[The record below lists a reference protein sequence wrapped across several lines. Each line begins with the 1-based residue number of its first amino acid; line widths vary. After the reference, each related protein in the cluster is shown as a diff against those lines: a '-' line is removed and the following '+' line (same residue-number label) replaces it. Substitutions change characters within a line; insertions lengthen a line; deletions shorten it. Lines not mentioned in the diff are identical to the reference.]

1 MQIMEFWKNS
11 KQKRLSDFAQPLCLD
26 FHNDGENHGAALG
39 LVEQESA
46 NLISNSV
53 FQGGPV
59 DVVTV
64 DTLLYHAV
72 SHGAHGIH
80 QILGFPYIDKS
91 AGDNIRT
98 CHTFAT
104 GLVDGQHHN
113 DDAVLCQMLSVTEN
127 DVAYVAYAVA
137 VHKDLTGGDGAVD
150 PGAVGGQLDDLADVE
165 QYSFILE
172 QSALAQIGASRAVVQ
187 VRGVDEGYTS
197 VVPVAKNILVGEFT
211 TRAEENDY
219 VVAAHG
225 VMQDLSS
232 LRTTAIGES
241 MQLYAINRTRIS
253 TLLPVGGY
261 TRRELPIAG
270 IYSIDEDN
278 RSLVITSLKAA
289 QSLFNYADRASAVE
303 IRLREGASPLRLAEQ
318 LQAAVG
324 EHFDVRTREERNS
337 IYRLMALEKW
347 GVFCIAVLV
356 MIVAS
361 LSIVGT
367 LVMVIIDKRDDV
379 RTLRTMGA
387 RRDYVRDIFTAE
399 GLLMALLS
407 LAIGLVLGVVLTL
420 VQQWFGLVSIDAQTL
435 MINDYPVRL
444 SLVDVALTAVAYIF
458 ISFLVINMTVRAVI
472 DRR

>member
-1 MQIMEFWKNS
+1 M
-11 KQKRLSDFAQPLCLD
+11 LSSLKY
-26 FHNDGENHGAALG
+26 
-39 LVEQESA
+39 
-46 NLISNSV
+46 LIAGRYVRSPKSHSV
-53 FQGGPV
+53 INMIS
-59 DVVTV
+59 
-64 DTLLYHAV
+64 AV
-72 SHGAHGIH
+72 SIVAMAIPVAAI
-80 QILGFPYIDKS
+80 ILLLSIFNGLERMALDNLKS
-91 AGDNIRT
+91 
-98 CHTFAT
+98 
-104 GLVDGQHHN
+104 
-113 DDAVLCQMLSVTEN
+113 
-127 DVAYVAYAVA
+127 
-137 VHKDLTGGDGAVD
+137 VD
-150 PGAVGGQLDDLADVE
+150 PDLSITPREGTTFRVEELPSALFDDLADVE

-172 QSALAQIGASRAVVQ
+172 QSALAQMGASRAVVQ

-197 VVPVAKNILVGEFT
+197 VVPVAKNILVGKFR

-318 LQAAVG
+318 LQATVG

-337 IYRLMALEKW
+337 IYRLMAIEKW

-387 RRDYVRDIFTAE
+387 RRDFVRDIFTAE

-407 LAIGLVLGVVLTL
+407 LVLGLVLGAGLAL
-420 VQQWFGLVSIDAQTL
+420 LQQHFGFVGIDAQTL
-435 MINDYPVRL
+435 QVNAYPVEVHL
-444 SLVDVALTAVAYIF
+444 QDILLTVVAYAAVSYIVVK
-458 ISFLVINMTVRAVI
+458 LTVRALMRDNI
-472 DRR
+472 

>member
-1 MQIMEFWKNS
+1 M
-11 KQKRLSDFAQPLCLD
+11 LSSLKY
-26 FHNDGENHGAALG
+26 
-39 LVEQESA
+39 
-46 NLISNSV
+46 LIAGRYVRSPKSHSV
-53 FQGGPV
+53 INMIS
-59 DVVTV
+59 
-64 DTLLYHAV
+64 AV
-72 SHGAHGIH
+72 SIVAMAIPVAAI
-80 QILGFPYIDKS
+80 ILLLSIFNGLERMALDNLKS
-91 AGDNIRT
+91 
-98 CHTFAT
+98 
-104 GLVDGQHHN
+104 
-113 DDAVLCQMLSVTEN
+113 
-127 DVAYVAYAVA
+127 
-137 VHKDLTGGDGAVD
+137 VD
-150 PGAVGGQLDDLADVE
+150 PDLSITPREGTTFRVEELPSALLDDLADVE

-172 QSALAQIGASRAVVQ
+172 QSALAQMGASRAVVQ

-197 VVPVAKNILVGEFT
+197 VVPVAKNILVGEFR

-289 QSLFNYADRASAVE
+289 QSLFNYADCASAVE
-303 IRLREGASPLRLAEQ
+303 IRLREDASPERLAEQ
-318 LQAAVG
+318 LQATVG
-324 EHFDVRTREERNS
+324 EHFDVRTREQRNS

-387 RRDYVRDIFTAE
+387 RRDFVRDIFTAE

-407 LAIGLVLGVVLTL
+407 LVLGLVLGAGLAL
-420 VQQWFGLVSIDAQTL
+420 LQQHFGFVGIDAQTL
-435 MINDYPVRL
+435 QVNAYPVEVHL
-444 SLVDVALTAVAYIF
+444 QDILLTVVAYAAVSYIVVK
-458 ISFLVINMTVRAVI
+458 LTVRALMRDNI
-472 DRR
+472 

>member
-1 MQIMEFWKNS
+1 M
-11 KQKRLSDFAQPLCLD
+11 LSSLKY
-26 FHNDGENHGAALG
+26 
-39 LVEQESA
+39 
-46 NLISNSV
+46 LIAGRYVRSPKSHSV
-53 FQGGPV
+53 INMIS
-59 DVVTV
+59 
-64 DTLLYHAV
+64 AV
-72 SHGAHGIH
+72 SIVAMAIPVAAI
-80 QILGFPYIDKS
+80 ILLLSIFNGLERMALDNLKS
-91 AGDNIRT
+91 
-98 CHTFAT
+98 
-104 GLVDGQHHN
+104 
-113 DDAVLCQMLSVTEN
+113 
-127 DVAYVAYAVA
+127 
-137 VHKDLTGGDGAVD
+137 VD
-150 PGAVGGQLDDLADVE
+150 PDLSITPREGTTFRVEELPSALLDDLADVE

-172 QSALAQIGASRAVVQ
+172 QSALAQMGASRAVVQ

-303 IRLREGASPLRLAEQ
+303 IRLREGASPERLAEQ
-318 LQAAVG
+318 LQATVG
-324 EHFDVRTREERNS
+324 EHFDVRTREQRNS

-347 GVFCIAVLV
+347 GVFSIAVLV

-387 RRDYVRDIFTAE
+387 RRDFVRDIFTAE

-407 LAIGLVLGVVLTL
+407 LVLGLVLGAGLAL
-420 VQQWFGLVSIDAQTL
+420 LQQHFGFVGIDAQTL
-435 MINDYPVRL
+435 QVNAYPVEVHL
-444 SLVDVALTAVAYIF
+444 QDILLTVVAYAAVSYIVVK
-458 ISFLVINMTVRAVI
+458 LTVRALMRDNI
-472 DRR
+472 

>member
-1 MQIMEFWKNS
+1 M
-11 KQKRLSDFAQPLCLD
+11 LSSLKY
-26 FHNDGENHGAALG
+26 
-39 LVEQESA
+39 
-46 NLISNSV
+46 LIAGRYVRSPKSHSV
-53 FQGGPV
+53 INMIS
-59 DVVTV
+59 
-64 DTLLYHAV
+64 AV
-72 SHGAHGIH
+72 SIVAMAIPVAAI
-80 QILGFPYIDKS
+80 ILLLSIFNGLERMALDNLKS
-91 AGDNIRT
+91 
-98 CHTFAT
+98 
-104 GLVDGQHHN
+104 
-113 DDAVLCQMLSVTEN
+113 
-127 DVAYVAYAVA
+127 
-137 VHKDLTGGDGAVD
+137 VD
-150 PGAVGGQLDDLADVE
+150 PDLSITPREGTTFRVEELPSALLDDLADVE

-172 QSALAQIGASRAVVQ
+172 QSALAQMGASRAVVQ

-324 EHFDVRTREERNS
+324 EHFDVRTREQRNS

-387 RRDYVRDIFTAE
+387 RRDFVRDIFTAE

-407 LAIGLVLGVVLTL
+407 LVLGLVLGAGLAL
-420 VQQWFGLVSIDAQTL
+420 LQQHFGFVGIDAQTL
-435 MINDYPVRL
+435 QVNAYPVEVHL
-444 SLVDVALTAVAYIF
+444 QDILLTVVAYAAVSYIVVK
-458 ISFLVINMTVRAVI
+458 LTVRALMRDNI
-472 DRR
+472 

>member
-1 MQIMEFWKNS
+1 M
-11 KQKRLSDFAQPLCLD
+11 LSSLKY
-26 FHNDGENHGAALG
+26 
-39 LVEQESA
+39 
-46 NLISNSV
+46 LIAGRYVRSPKSHSV
-53 FQGGPV
+53 INMIS
-59 DVVTV
+59 
-64 DTLLYHAV
+64 AV
-72 SHGAHGIH
+72 SIVAMAIPVAAI
-80 QILGFPYIDKS
+80 ILLLSIFNGLERMALDNLKS
-91 AGDNIRT
+91 
-98 CHTFAT
+98 
-104 GLVDGQHHN
+104 
-113 DDAVLCQMLSVTEN
+113 
-127 DVAYVAYAVA
+127 
-137 VHKDLTGGDGAVD
+137 VD
-150 PGAVGGQLDDLADVE
+150 PDLSITPREGTTFRVEELPSALLDDLADVE

-172 QSALAQIGASRAVVQ
+172 QSALAQMGASRAVVQ

-211 TRAEENDY
+211 TRAEEEDY

-303 IRLREGASPLRLAEQ
+303 IRLREGASPQRLAEQ

-337 IYRLMALEKW
+337 IYRLMAIEKW

-379 RTLRTMGA
+379 RTLRTLGA
-387 RRDYVRDIFTAE
+387 RRDFVRDIFTAE

-407 LAIGLVLGVVLTL
+407 LVLGLVLGAGLAL
-420 VQQWFGLVSIDAQTL
+420 LQQHFGFVGIDAQTL
-435 MINDYPVRL
+435 QVNAYPVEVHL
-444 SLVDVALTAVAYIF
+444 QDILLTVVAYAAVSYIVVK
-458 ISFLVINMTVRAVI
+458 LTVRALMRDNI
-472 DRR
+472 

>member
-1 MQIMEFWKNS
+1 M
-11 KQKRLSDFAQPLCLD
+11 LSSLKY
-26 FHNDGENHGAALG
+26 
-39 LVEQESA
+39 
-46 NLISNSV
+46 LIAGRYVRSPKSHSV
-53 FQGGPV
+53 INMIS
-59 DVVTV
+59 
-64 DTLLYHAV
+64 AV
-72 SHGAHGIH
+72 SIVAMAIPVAAI
-80 QILGFPYIDKS
+80 ILLLSIFNGLERMALDNLKS
-91 AGDNIRT
+91 VDSDLSITPREGT
-98 CHTFAT
+98 TFRVEELPSA
-104 GLVDGQHHN
+104 L
-113 DDAVLCQMLSVTEN
+113 
-127 DVAYVAYAVA
+127 
-137 VHKDLTGGDGAVD
+137 
-150 PGAVGGQLDDLADVE
+150 LDDLADVE

-172 QSALAQIGASRAVVQ
+172 QSALAQMGASRAVVQ

-211 TRAEENDY
+211 TCSEENDY

-303 IRLREGASPLRLAEQ
+303 IRLREGASPQRLAEQ

-387 RRDYVRDIFTAE
+387 RRDFVRDIFTAE

-407 LAIGLVLGVVLTL
+407 LVLGLVLGAGLAL
-420 VQQWFGLVSIDAQTL
+420 LQQHFGFVGIDAQTL
-435 MINDYPVRL
+435 QVNAYPVEVHL
-444 SLVDVALTAVAYIF
+444 QDILLTVVAYAAVSYIVVK
-458 ISFLVINMTVRAVI
+458 LTVRALMRDNI
-472 DRR
+472 

>member
-1 MQIMEFWKNS
+1 M
-11 KQKRLSDFAQPLCLD
+11 LSSLKY
-26 FHNDGENHGAALG
+26 
-39 LVEQESA
+39 
-46 NLISNSV
+46 LIAGRYVRSPKSHSV
-53 FQGGPV
+53 INMIS
-59 DVVTV
+59 
-64 DTLLYHAV
+64 AV
-72 SHGAHGIH
+72 SIVAMAIPVAAI
-80 QILGFPYIDKS
+80 ILLLSIFNGLERMALDNLKS
-91 AGDNIRT
+91 
-98 CHTFAT
+98 
-104 GLVDGQHHN
+104 
-113 DDAVLCQMLSVTEN
+113 
-127 DVAYVAYAVA
+127 
-137 VHKDLTGGDGAVD
+137 VD
-150 PGAVGGQLDDLADVE
+150 PDLSITPREGTTFRVEELPSALLDDLADVG

-172 QSALAQIGASRAVVQ
+172 QSALAQMGASRAVVQ

-289 QSLFNYADRASAVE
+289 QGLFNYADRASAVE

-347 GVFCIAVLV
+347 GVFSIAVLV

-387 RRDYVRDIFTAE
+387 RRDFVRDIFTAE

-407 LAIGLVLGVVLTL
+407 LVLGLVLGAGLAL
-420 VQQWFGLVSIDAQTL
+420 LQQHFGFVGIDAQTL
-435 MINDYPVRL
+435 QVNAYPVEVHL
-444 SLVDVALTAVAYIF
+444 QDILLTVVAYAAVSYIVVK
-458 ISFLVINMTVRAVI
+458 LTVRALMRDNI
-472 DRR
+472 

>member
-1 MQIMEFWKNS
+1 M
-11 KQKRLSDFAQPLCLD
+11 LSSLKY
-26 FHNDGENHGAALG
+26 
-39 LVEQESA
+39 
-46 NLISNSV
+46 LIAGRYVRSPKSHSV
-53 FQGGPV
+53 INMIS
-59 DVVTV
+59 
-64 DTLLYHAV
+64 AV
-72 SHGAHGIH
+72 SIVAMAIPVAAI
-80 QILGFPYIDKS
+80 ILLLSIFNGLERMALDNLKS
-91 AGDNIRT
+91 VDSDLSITPREGT
-98 CHTFAT
+98 TFRVEELPSA
-104 GLVDGQHHN
+104 L
-113 DDAVLCQMLSVTEN
+113 
-127 DVAYVAYAVA
+127 
-137 VHKDLTGGDGAVD
+137 
-150 PGAVGGQLDDLADVE
+150 LDDLADVE

-172 QSALAQIGASRAVVQ
+172 QSALAQMGASRAVVQ

-211 TRAEENDY
+211 TRAEEDDY

-303 IRLREGASPLRLAEQ
+303 IRLREGASPQRLAEQ

-387 RRDYVRDIFTAE
+387 RRDFVRDIFTAE

-407 LAIGLVLGVVLTL
+407 LVLGLVLGAGLAL
-420 VQQWFGLVSIDAQTL
+420 LQQHFGFVGIDAQTL
-435 MINDYPVRL
+435 QVNAYPVEVHL
-444 SLVDVALTAVAYIF
+444 QDILLTVVAYAAVSYIVVK
-458 ISFLVINMTVRAVI
+458 LTVRALMRDNI
-472 DRR
+472 

>member
-1 MQIMEFWKNS
+1 M
-11 KQKRLSDFAQPLCLD
+11 LSSLKY
-26 FHNDGENHGAALG
+26 
-39 LVEQESA
+39 
-46 NLISNSV
+46 LIAGRYVRSPKSHSV
-53 FQGGPV
+53 INMIS
-59 DVVTV
+59 
-64 DTLLYHAV
+64 AV
-72 SHGAHGIH
+72 SIVAMAIPVAAI
-80 QILGFPYIDKS
+80 ILLLSIFNGLERMALDNLKS
-91 AGDNIRT
+91 
-98 CHTFAT
+98 
-104 GLVDGQHHN
+104 
-113 DDAVLCQMLSVTEN
+113 
-127 DVAYVAYAVA
+127 
-137 VHKDLTGGDGAVD
+137 VD
-150 PGAVGGQLDDLADVE
+150 PDLSITPREGTTFRIEELPSALLDDLADVE

-172 QSALAQIGASRAVVQ
+172 QSALAQMGASRAVVQ

-197 VVPVAKNILVGEFT
+197 VVPVAKNILVGEFR
-211 TRAEENDY
+211 TRAEEDDY

-303 IRLREGASPLRLAEQ
+303 IRLREGASPQRLAEQ

-387 RRDYVRDIFTAE
+387 RRDFVRDIFTAE

-407 LAIGLVLGVVLTL
+407 LVLGLVLGAGLAL
-420 VQQWFGLVSIDAQTL
+420 LQQHFGFVGIDAQTL
-435 MINDYPVRL
+435 QVNAYPVEVHL
-444 SLVDVALTAVAYIF
+444 QDILLTVAAYAAVSYIVVK
-458 ISFLVINMTVRAVI
+458 LTVRALMRDNI
-472 DRR
+472 

>member
-1 MQIMEFWKNS
+1 M
-11 KQKRLSDFAQPLCLD
+11 LS
-26 FHNDGENHGAALG
+26 
-39 LVEQESA
+39 
-46 NLISNSV
+46 NLKYLIAGRYVRSPKSHSVINMIS
-53 FQGGPV
+53 
-59 DVVTV
+59 
-64 DTLLYHAV
+64 AV
-72 SHGAHGIH
+72 SIVAMAIPVAAI
-80 QILGFPYIDKS
+80 ILLLSIFNGLERMALNNLKS
-91 AGDNIRT
+91 
-98 CHTFAT
+98 
-104 GLVDGQHHN
+104 VDP
-113 DDAVLCQMLSVTEN
+113 
-127 DVAYVAYAVA
+127 
-137 VHKDLTGGDGAVD
+137 DLTITPREGTTFRVEELPSAL
-150 PGAVGGQLDDLADVE
+150 LDDLADVE

-172 QSALAQIGASRAVVQ
+172 QSALAQMGASRAVVQ

-318 LQAAVG
+318 LQVAVG

-387 RRDYVRDIFTAE
+387 RRDFVRDIFTAE

-407 LAIGLVLGVVLTL
+407 LVLGLVLGAGLAL
-420 VQQWFGLVSIDAQTL
+420 LQQHFGFVGIDAQTL
-435 MINDYPVRL
+435 QVNAYPVEVHL
-444 SLVDVALTAVAYIF
+444 QDILLTVAAYAAVSYIVVK
-458 ISFLVINMTVRAVI
+458 LTVRALMRDNI
-472 DRR
+472 

>member
-1 MQIMEFWKNS
+1 M
-11 KQKRLSDFAQPLCLD
+11 LSSLKY
-26 FHNDGENHGAALG
+26 
-39 LVEQESA
+39 
-46 NLISNSV
+46 LIAGRYVRSPKSHSV
-53 FQGGPV
+53 INMIS
-59 DVVTV
+59 
-64 DTLLYHAV
+64 AV
-72 SHGAHGIH
+72 SIVAMAIPVAAI
-80 QILGFPYIDKS
+80 ILLLSIFNGLERMALDNLKS
-91 AGDNIRT
+91 VDSDLSITPREGT
-98 CHTFAT
+98 TFRVEELPSA
-104 GLVDGQHHN
+104 L
-113 DDAVLCQMLSVTEN
+113 
-127 DVAYVAYAVA
+127 
-137 VHKDLTGGDGAVD
+137 
-150 PGAVGGQLDDLADVE
+150 LDDLADVE

-172 QSALAQIGASRAVVQ
+172 QSALAQMGASRAVVQ

-197 VVPVAKNILVGEFT
+197 VVPVAKNILVGEFR

-318 LQAAVG
+318 LQAAAG

-387 RRDYVRDIFTAE
+387 RRDFVRDIFTAE

-407 LAIGLVLGVVLTL
+407 LVLGLVLGAGLAL
-420 VQQWFGLVSIDAQTL
+420 LQQHFGFVGIDAQTL
-435 MINDYPVRL
+435 QVNAYPVEVHL
-444 SLVDVALTAVAYIF
+444 QDILLTVVAYAAVSYIVVK
-458 ISFLVINMTVRAVI
+458 LTVRALMRDNI
-472 DRR
+472 

>member
-1 MQIMEFWKNS
+1 M
-11 KQKRLSDFAQPLCLD
+11 
-26 FHNDGENHGAALG
+26 
-39 LVEQESA
+39 
-46 NLISNSV
+46 IS
-53 FQGGPV
+53 
-59 DVVTV
+59 
-64 DTLLYHAV
+64 AV
-72 SHGAHGIH
+72 SIVAMAIPVAAI
-80 QILGFPYIDKS
+80 ILLLSIFNGLERMALDNLKS
-91 AGDNIRT
+91 
-98 CHTFAT
+98 
-104 GLVDGQHHN
+104 
-113 DDAVLCQMLSVTEN
+113 
-127 DVAYVAYAVA
+127 
-137 VHKDLTGGDGAVD
+137 VD
-150 PGAVGGQLDDLADVE
+150 PDLSITPREGTTFRVEELPSALLDDLADVE

-172 QSALAQIGASRAVVQ
+172 QSALAQMGASRAVVQ

-379 RTLRTMGA
+379 RTLRTLGA
-387 RRDYVRDIFTAE
+387 RRDFVRDIFTAE

-407 LAIGLVLGVVLTL
+407 LVLGLVLGAGLAL
-420 VQQWFGLVSIDAQTL
+420 LQQHFGFVGIDAQTL
-435 MINDYPVRL
+435 QVNAYPVEVHL
-444 SLVDVALTAVAYIF
+444 QDILLTVVAYAAVSYIVVK
-458 ISFLVINMTVRAVI
+458 LTVRALMRDNI
-472 DRR
+472 

>member
-1 MQIMEFWKNS
+1 M
-11 KQKRLSDFAQPLCLD
+11 LSSLKY
-26 FHNDGENHGAALG
+26 
-39 LVEQESA
+39 
-46 NLISNSV
+46 LIAGRYVRSPKSHSV
-53 FQGGPV
+53 INMIS
-59 DVVTV
+59 
-64 DTLLYHAV
+64 AV
-72 SHGAHGIH
+72 SIVAMAIPVAAI
-80 QILGFPYIDKS
+80 ILLLSIFNGLERMALDNLKS
-91 AGDNIRT
+91 
-98 CHTFAT
+98 
-104 GLVDGQHHN
+104 
-113 DDAVLCQMLSVTEN
+113 
-127 DVAYVAYAVA
+127 
-137 VHKDLTGGDGAVD
+137 VD
-150 PGAVGGQLDDLADVE
+150 PDLSITPREGTTFRVEELPSALLDDLADVE

-172 QSALAQIGASRAVVQ
+172 QSALAQMGASRAVVQ

-241 MQLYAINRTRIS
+241 MQLYAINRSRIS

-303 IRLREGASPLRLAEQ
+303 IRLREGASPERLAEQ

-324 EHFDVRTREERNS
+324 EHFDVRTREQRNS

-387 RRDYVRDIFTAE
+387 RRDFVRDIFTAE

-407 LAIGLVLGVVLTL
+407 LVLGLVLGAGLAL
-420 VQQWFGLVSIDAQTL
+420 LQQHFGFVGIDAQTL
-435 MINDYPVRL
+435 QVNAYPVEVHL
-444 SLVDVALTAVAYIF
+444 QDILLTVVAYAAVSYIVVK
-458 ISFLVINMTVRAVI
+458 LTVRALMRDNI
-472 DRR
+472 

>member
-1 MQIMEFWKNS
+1 M
-11 KQKRLSDFAQPLCLD
+11 LSSLKY
-26 FHNDGENHGAALG
+26 
-39 LVEQESA
+39 
-46 NLISNSV
+46 LIAGRYVRSPKSHSV
-53 FQGGPV
+53 INMIS
-59 DVVTV
+59 
-64 DTLLYHAV
+64 AV
-72 SHGAHGIH
+72 SIVAMAIPVAAI
-80 QILGFPYIDKS
+80 ILLLSIFNGLERMALDNLKS
-91 AGDNIRT
+91 
-98 CHTFAT
+98 
-104 GLVDGQHHN
+104 
-113 DDAVLCQMLSVTEN
+113 
-127 DVAYVAYAVA
+127 
-137 VHKDLTGGDGAVD
+137 VD
-150 PGAVGGQLDDLADVE
+150 PDLSITPREGTTFRVEELPSALLDDLADVE

-172 QSALAQIGASRAVVQ
+172 QSALAQMGASRAVVQ

-197 VVPVAKNILVGEFT
+197 VVPVAKNILVGKFR

-303 IRLREGASPLRLAEQ
+303 IRLREGASPQRLAEQ

-347 GVFCIAVLV
+347 GVFSIAVLV

-387 RRDYVRDIFTAE
+387 RRDFVRDIFTAE

-407 LAIGLVLGVVLTL
+407 LVLGLVLGAGLAL
-420 VQQWFGLVSIDAQTL
+420 LQQHFGFVGIDAQTL
-435 MINDYPVRL
+435 QVNAYPVEVHL
-444 SLVDVALTAVAYIF
+444 QDILLTVAAYAAVSYIVVK
-458 ISFLVINMTVRAVI
+458 LTVRALMRDNI
-472 DRR
+472 